1 MATEMKFIVRGAL
14 LEDMEVSTRL
24 EVLESRHLGTHDL
37 VSIYSADPSGFFVGE
52 LNGKVI
58 SHISAVKYPS
68 HSAFI
73 GAFIVAKEHRGKG
86 YGRQTWDAAWKSLDR
101 DYTIG
106 LVAVTHTIPR
116 YEKLGFHAVWN
127 TFVAKLDVQTVT
139 KKLTDNK
146 SLGGVSITPAATV
159 DLEKVRSYDA
169 LVFGTPRDRFIEEW
183 INMPGNLC
191 WVAVSDKG
199 DVVGYIAVRQFTSD
213 KGKEIQLGLAPLYA
227 NNDQIAKSLLKTAAE
242 AYLSNDTTST
252 SKIDLF
258 YSDGGS
264 SGHHA
269 SQLMQELEATA
280 THIGQRMYT
289 RGVPSGR
296 QQDKMYGIFLPA
308 FD

>member
-1 MATEMKFIVRGAL
+1 MATEKFIVRSAL
-14 LEDMEVSTRL
+14 VEDMEVPTRL
-24 EVLESRHLGTHDL
+24 GVLENWHLGTHDL
-37 VSIYSADPSGFFVGE
+37 ASIHSADPTGFFVGE
-52 LNGKVI
+52 LNGEVI

-73 GAFIVAKEHRGKG
+73 GTFIVAKEHRGKG
-86 YGRQTWDAAWKSLDR
+86 YGRQTWNAAWKSLDR

-127 TFVAKLDVQTVT
+127 TFVAKLDVQIVA
-139 KKLTDNK
+139 KKLTDHK
-146 SLGGVSITPAATV
+146 CLGGVLITPAATV

-169 LVFGTPRDRFIEEW
+169 LVFGTPRYRFIEKW

-191 WVAVSDKG
+191 WVAISEKG
-199 DVVGYIAVRQFTSD
+199 NVVGYIAVRQFTSD
-213 KGKEIQLGLAPLYA
+213 TGKEIQLGLAPLYA
-227 NNDQIAKSLLKTAAE
+227 NNNQIAKSLLKTAAE
-242 AYLSNDTTST
+242 AYLSNDTTSA

-280 THIGQRMYT
+280 FHIGQRMYT
-289 RGVPSGR
+289 RGVPPGR